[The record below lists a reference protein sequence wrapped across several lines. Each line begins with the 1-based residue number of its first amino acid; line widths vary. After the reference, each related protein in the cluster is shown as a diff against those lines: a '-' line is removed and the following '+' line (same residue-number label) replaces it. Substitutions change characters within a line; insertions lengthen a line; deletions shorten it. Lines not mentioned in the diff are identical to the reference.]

1 MHNPTVGEVL
11 KFEFMDPL
19 NLTTKSLAE
28 SMGIQYN
35 RISNIL
41 ANQAKITPFLDNRLS
56 KRFGTSIG
64 YWTRLQEEYDKFEKR
79 KK

>member
-1 MHNPTVGEVL
+1 MHNPTVGEIL
-11 KFEFMDPL
+11 KFEFMVPL
-19 NLTTKSLAE
+19 NLTTFDLAKS
-28 SMGIQYN
+28 MNIQYN

-41 ANQAKITPFLDNRLS
+41 ANRSKITPFLDNRLS

-64 YWTRLQEEYDKFEKR
+64 YWLKLQEEYDKFEKR